1 MLPRVVTCLLQNTCI
16 LRAMLRARVEPRL
29 RGSRLLFGTAGFD
42 LLLVGKRSMGATDM
56 FGKLYRLFCC
66 FSVGDA
72 ANSGQGTSTDSGS
85 QTTGSQNQGPAMAS
99 SSGANSCWCGF
110 LNGSTKHT
118 GTGTGTKN
126 GVDTAGSIA
135 VPLREMENLDQF

>member
-16 LRAMLRARVEPRL
+16 LRAMLRARAEPRL

-72 ANSGQGTSTDSGS
+72 AKSGPDNSTASGS
-85 QTTGSQNQGPAMAS
+85 QTTGPQHQSSAMAS
-99 SSGANSCWCGF
+99 PSGATSCWCGF
-110 LNGSTKHT
+110 LTKISGPVT
-118 GTGTGTKN
+118 SGQLR
-126 GVDTAGSIA
+126 VDTAESAA
-135 VPLREMENLDQF
+135 VPLRRKI